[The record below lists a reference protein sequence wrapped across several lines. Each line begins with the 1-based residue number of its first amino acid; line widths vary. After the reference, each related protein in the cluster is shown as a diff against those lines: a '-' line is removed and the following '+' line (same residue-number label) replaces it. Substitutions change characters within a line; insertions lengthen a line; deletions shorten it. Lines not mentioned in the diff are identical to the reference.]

1 MVPETRPVLP
11 ESESF
16 FSVSD
21 PNIHITA
28 VKKAEDKNAIVVRMF
43 NETAPPGDVSLH
55 SYFRLH
61 SVQQTNILEMDG
73 KPIPST
79 GNAARIYMGKYSI
92 ETVEADVK

>member
-1 MVPETRPVLP
+1 
-11 ESESF
+11 
-16 FSVSD
+16 
-21 PNIHITA
+21 
-28 VKKAEDKNAIVVRMF
+28 MF
-43 NETAPPGDVSLH
+43 NQTGTPGDVSLH
-55 SYFRLH
+55 SYFPLH